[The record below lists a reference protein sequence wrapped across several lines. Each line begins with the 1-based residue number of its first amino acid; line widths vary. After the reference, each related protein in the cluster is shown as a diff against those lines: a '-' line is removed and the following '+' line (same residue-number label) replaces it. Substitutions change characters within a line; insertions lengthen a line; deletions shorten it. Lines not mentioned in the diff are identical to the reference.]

1 MFFPQVHGVR
11 LPPEWCA
18 SIKLACD
25 EFNDETPLP
34 PVVSSMRC
42 LESMRE
48 TPIMCLLPVFILW
61 SPLEQLATL
70 CISFMCPKCAK
81 EGINVSIHAIVWH
94 DGTSGE

>member
-1 MFFPQVHGVR
+1 
-11 LPPEWCA
+11 
-18 SIKLACD
+18 
-25 EFNDETPLP
+25 
-34 PVVSSMRC
+34 
-42 LESMRE
+42 
-48 TPIMCLLPVFILW
+48 MCLLPVFILW